1 MGQLLRRIGG
11 LTPQAYVYGI
21 EFSRESI
28 RKRQQN
34 NLDVLVRRLEAQ
46 AQSNAQNVTANA
58 ATKTDSAAQ
67 SQVMLA
73 QQQAQLKSQIER
85 LRSLKSTGRMSLE
98 LDTRAQALA
107 DLPDL
112 PLEDGDHIS
121 VPSLPSYVAAF
132 GAVNNENV
140 FLYKPGKTVADIA
153 KSAGLTDEA
162 DPDQLFLVR
171 ADGSVLSRAD
181 HSSLFGR
188 AFSSIAV
195 MPGDTLVVPVKWDR
209 ETGYNV
215 TVRGFKDWTQILA
228 NLGLGLAAIK
238 TISN

>member
-1 MGQLLRRIGG
+1 M
-11 LTPQAYVYGI
+11 
-21 EFSRESI
+21 
-28 RKRQQN
+28 
-34 NLDVLVRRLEAQ
+34 
-46 AQSNAQNVTANA
+46 
-58 ATKTDSAAQ
+58 
-67 SQVMLA
+67 
-73 QQQAQLKSQIER
+73 ER
-85 LRSLKSTGRMSLE
+85 LRAIKSTGRMSLE
-98 LDTRAQALA
+98 LDARAQALV
-107 DLPDL
+107 DLPEIA
-112 PLEDGDHIS
+112 LEDGDHIS
-121 VPSLPSYVAAF
+121 VPSVPSYVAAY

-153 KSAGLTDEA
+153 KSAGLTEEA
-162 DPDQLFLVR
+162 DHDQLFLVR

-181 HSSLFGR
+181 QSSLFGR
-188 AFSSIAV
+188 AFSSISV